1 MATISALYVVDH
13 RSEAD
18 PTWYGAIRGGFGNPL
33 KTLHSDKPIQTTFR
47 DAFEAALAAR
57 GVHLDPRTKGPAVSV
72 TVAEFEADQVMR
84 SEVKMRFD
92 VAVADAASGRQYYQR
107 EIYEDPVSGAALATG
122 IFADTKDLQALTQ
135 ATMDRAIDDAIDE
148 PAFLAAIRSHQRNG
162 T

>member
-1 MATISALYVVDH
+1 M
-13 RSEAD
+13 
-18 PTWYGAIRGGFGNPL
+18 
-33 KTLHSDKPIQTTFR
+33 
-47 DAFEAALAAR
+47 
-57 GVHLDPRTKGPAVSV
+57 
-72 TVAEFEADQVMR
+72 
-84 SEVKMRFD
+84 
-92 VAVADAASGRQYYQR
+92 ASGRQYYQR